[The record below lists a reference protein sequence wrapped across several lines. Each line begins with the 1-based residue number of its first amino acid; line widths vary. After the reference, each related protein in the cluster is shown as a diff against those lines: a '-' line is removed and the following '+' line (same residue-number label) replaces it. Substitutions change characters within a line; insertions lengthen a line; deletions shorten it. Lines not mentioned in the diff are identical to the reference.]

1 MFQEEEASR
10 EGCWG
15 GASVAC
21 SGGAGR
27 LLWLGSGPEW
37 GNWDVTAKEREGG
50 RGCKSATGV

>member
-1 MFQEEEASR
+1 MKGAGVE
-10 EGCWG
+10 
-15 GASVAC
+15 ASVAC